1 MTTLVVIRHGNTFE
15 AGEEPRRVGARTD
28 MPLTETGQ
36 QQAEKLGVMLKEKG
50 LSPNWVVSGPLQRTI
65 QTAHIATEAV
75 GTSFFPDVEE
85 FLREIDYGKDEN
97 QPESAVVSRLGKEA
111 IEKWE
116 KEALVPDGWN
126 LDVGGVIDGWNDL
139 ADRAIEHHKDGVVW
153 AVTSNGIARFA
164 PHVTGDFNRF
174 ASEHGL
180 KLKTG
185 ACGILKC
192 NEHGQWHVEAWNLR
206 G

>member
-15 AGEEPRRVGARTD
+15 ADEEPRRVGARTD
-28 MPLTETGQ
+28 LPLTKSGQ
-36 QQAEKLGVMLKEKG
+36 EQAEKLGIMLKNKG
-50 LSPNWVVSGPLQRTI
+50 LAPDAVYSGPLQRTI
-65 QTAHIATEAV
+65 QTAHIASEAAEKS
-75 GTSFFPDVEE
+75 SFPEVEE

-97 QPESAVVSRLGKEA
+97 KPESVVVSRLGKEA

-116 KEALVPDGWN
+116 KEALIPEGWH
-126 LDVGGVIDGWNDL
+126 LDVGGVIDGWNNL
-139 ADRAIEHHKDGVVW
+139 AQLIKNQEKNNVVW

-185 ACGILKC
+185 ACGILTC
-192 NEHGQWHVEAWNLR
+192 NAHGQWHVDAWNLR